1 MGKQSTER
9 TRASRP
15 TWDTLEDWL
24 RGQVQGLIQR
34 VLEDEVTEFVG
45 RTKSQP
51 GATVGVAEADAVEPA
66 LTRRDGAQPAADTLA
81 AHSKTYNSLA
91 HKERLGIVFFG
102 IIPSSPSVRL
112 KWTHAVDQKTSPT
125 DTE

>member
-34 VLEDEVTEFVG
+34 MLEDEVTEFVG
-45 RTKSQP
+45 RTKSQR
-51 GATVGVAEADAVEPA
+51 GAAVEVAGEAEAVS
-66 LTRRDGAQPAADTLA
+66 LLDTT
-81 AHSKTYNSLA
+81 ST
-91 HKERLGIVFFG
+91 
-102 IIPSSPSVRL
+102 PSASHLCRPPKPRS
-112 KWTHAVDQKTSPT
+112 
-125 DTE
+125 